1 MSFERNGM
9 YFERNGSFI
18 DTPRGSA
25 LVYCTDATF
34 EKGISQELDYVYNMK
49 EKLWDY
55 YSDDL
60 VEPGTAL
67 LVEDVFNLIVK
78 SPNDSSTDIANV
90 KSCLRELKAMMF
102 EFHIKKIMVSMRSFE
117 EFGISRLEIHDL
129 FKEAFGDSDANIIF
143 CVR

>member
-1 MSFERNGM
+1 M
-9 YFERNGSFI
+9 YFEKNGSFI

-55 YSDDL
+55 YFDDL

-78 SPNDSSTDIANV
+78 SPSDSSTDIANA

-117 EFGISRLEIHDL
+117 EFGINRTELQSL
-129 FKEAFGDSDANIIF
+129 FKEVFGDDDVIITF